1 MAAKTP
7 RGLNMI
13 RRLDSVAGVCDPV
26 LRGESPASQRPAT
39 DRRQSATFRIG
50 TRGFRGLAVVASLAA
65 VVAAVGSLPRLWA
78 CPFCSAVSVTLGEE
92 LKGATAGVI
101 VKLKKL
107 PEPQAAPDPTKPP
120 VLTDSLARFEIV
132 QVLKGADVEIETAA
146 GLKKLADVREIDV
159 TYFGQDE
166 IGRHFL
172 IMGIDAPKIAWNT
185 PIALTERAVA
195 YVSKMPSLPENGPD
209 RLVYFQEYLED
220 PEELIARDSYDEF
233 AKCTYTEIKGLKD
246 RMHHDKLVAWIK
258 SPQVTP
264 SRRRLYLCMLGV
276 CGNADDLPMLEE
288 TIRSDNRDLQTA
300 LDAVIGAYLM
310 LKGESGVP
318 LVEERFLTK
327 KDADY
332 TDTYAAIT
340 AIRILGQ
347 ENPEQTGIP
356 RARLIEALRH
366 MLDRPQYADLVIAD
380 LARWEDWGSMDR
392 LVALFKNATDETN
405 WVRVPVIH
413 FLKACPL
420 PEAKARIDELAKIDP
435 DAVKRANSF
444 FPLAAPTVPPPS
456 EATTDAASGA
466 SAPGSDTTGSGASL
480 TPSGAAAGDDIAL
493 PPPPVA
499 DPEDGPVAVDR
510 ATTAA
515 DVAAAMAA
523 DAIDEQPAAAA
534 TEPASQATR
543 AGNEKNTAV
552 ATTKSPADELE
563 AGEEEQ
569 ASAPQPL
576 PVIATWKMV
585 AYALA
590 AAAGLLALYFA
601 ILGWQRGLA
610 RS

>member
-1 MAAKTP
+1 M
-7 RGLNMI
+7 
-13 RRLDSVAGVCDPV
+13 
-26 LRGESPASQRPAT
+26 
-39 DRRQSATFRIG
+39 
-50 TRGFRGLAVVASLAA
+50 ASLAA
-65 VVAAVGSLPRLWA
+65 LVVAGSSLPAVWA

-107 PEPQAAPDPTKPP
+107 PEPQSAPDPTKPP
-120 VLTDSLARFEIV
+120 VLSDSLARFEIV
-132 QVLKGADVEIETAA
+132 QVLKGADVEIETPA

-195 YVSKMPSLPENGPD
+195 YVSKMPGLPETGPD

-233 AKCTYTEIKGLKD
+233 AKCTYMEIKGLKD

-347 ENPEQTGIP
+347 EDPEQTGIP

-420 PEAKARIDELAKIDP
+420 PEAKAHIDELAKIDP

-444 FPLAAPTVPPPS
+444 FPLAAPKVPPPS

-466 SAPGSDTTGSGASL
+466 TAPGSDTTGSGAAL
-480 TPSGAAAGDDIAL
+480 TPSGAAAGDDIPL

-499 DPEDGPVAVDR
+499 DPEDGPVAVDPS
-510 ATTAA
+510 TTTA

-523 DAIDEQPAAAA
+523 DAIDEQPAVAA
-534 TEPASQATR
+534 TNE
-543 AGNEKNTAV
+543 GNKTSTAV

-563 AGEEEQ
+563 SGEEEEQ

-576 PVIATWKMV
+576 PAIATWKMV
-585 AYALA
+585 AIALA
-590 AAAGLLALYFA
+590 AAAALLALYFV
-601 ILGWQRGLA
+601 ILGWQRRLA